1 MRIIGKAPCEDP
13 QRALATMDFPSKERF
28 LFVGGPL
35 DGMRCHVEMTT
46 HGPDNIIE
54 ISVSPEIQING
65 ADAFLKSVDPMDA
78 KVARHA
84 YIRHPMHEQGGRIH
98 FIYQH
103 RDDPRN
109 IIVALVEGYRRGE

>member
-13 QRALATMDFPSKERF
+13 KDAIAWMDFPSKERF

-35 DGMRCHVEMTT
+35 DGKRCHVEMTT
-46 HGPDNIIE
+46 HGPDNILY
-54 ISVSPEIQING
+54 VRTAPEPPPLSG
-65 ADAFLKSVDPMDA
+65 DSFAAVDPA
-78 KVARHA
+78 AVAATTHS
-84 YIRHPMHEQGGRIH
+84 YIRHPMHERDGKIH

-103 RDDPRN
+103 GEDHRN

>member
-13 QRALATMDFPSKERF
+13 QRAIATMDFPSKERF

-35 DGMRCHVEMTT
+35 DGKRCHVEMTT
-46 HGPDNIIE
+46 HGPDNILY
-54 ISVSPEIQING
+54 VRTAPEPPPLG
-65 ADAFLKSVDPMDA
+65 GDSFAAVDPA
-78 KVARHA
+78 AVAETTHS
-84 YIRHPMHEQGGRIH
+84 YIRHPMHERDGKIH

-103 RDDPRN
+103 GEDHRN